1 MSEDLFFG
9 HLTICLSD
17 ESRRNA
23 VDARSIDDVTSCDDL
38 SVEYVRE
45 ILRSLSLLAIRESDV
60 RSIVGEAV
68 LIVELSERSIERSD
82 PLFFFDLAN
91 ENVVRLAF
99 ENLHTLDLWRLSV
112 VADFRFYIRERD
124 FVSDSI
130 EESHVR
136 RIDLVS

>member
-23 VDARSIDDVTSCDDL
+23 VDARSIDYVTTCDDL

-91 ENVVRLAF
+91 ENVVRLAL
-99 ENLHTLDLWRLSV
+99 ENLHTLDFWRLSIV
-112 VADFRFYIRERD
+112 SDFRFYI
-124 FVSDSI
+124 
-130 EESHVR
+130 
-136 RIDLVS
+136 

>member
-17 ESRRNA
+17 ESRRNG
-23 VDARSIDDVTSCDDL
+23 VDARSIDDVTSFDDL

-45 ILRSLSLLAIRESDV
+45 VLRSLSLLAIRESDV

-68 LIVELSERSIERSD
+68 LIVELSKRSIEGSD

-91 ENVVRLAF
+91 ENVVRLSF
-99 ENLHTLDLWRLSV
+99 ENLHTFYLWRLSI
-112 VADFRFYIRERD
+112 VADFRFYI
-124 FVSDSI
+124 
-130 EESHVR
+130 
-136 RIDLVS
+136 